1 MPDFKEPAGSSPQ
14 EVESFRVWKI
24 AIAGV
29 RNVQSGQ
36 ERRELKEIRIALLK
50 QFVEFGDMVCEA
62 VVVFDDDKEALY
74 VNDQAR
80 ALKLGLAEELG
91 SPGGIAQFKE
101 FLSNYNPMLLVDES
115 LSLAFSE
122 FEKRNAR

>member
-1 MPDFKEPAGSSPQ
+1 MIKLDEKTYINLD
-14 EVESFRVWKI
+14 KI
-24 AIAGV
+24 KTIAFNQNG
-29 RNVQSGQ
+29 
-36 ERRELKEIRIALLK
+36 
-50 QFVEFGDMVCEA
+50 EA

>member
-1 MPDFKEPAGSSPQ
+1 MIKLDEKTYINLD
-14 EVESFRVWKI
+14 KI
-24 AIAGV
+24 KTIAFNQNG
-29 RNVQSGQ
+29 
-36 ERRELKEIRIALLK
+36 
-50 QFVEFGDMVCEA
+50 EA
-62 VVVFDDDKEALY
+62 VVVFDDDKEVLY

-80 ALKLGLAEELG
+80 ALKLGLAEEPG
-91 SPGGIAQFKE
+91 DSGGITQFKE